1 MKAIVAEHTE
11 EDREPT
17 DTHSRSTL
25 HPMTYYRTRENTQI
39 GIDST
44 KALWSAIS
52 NTVQVLLLNLYT
64 QQMSSQVF

>member
-25 HPMTYYRTRENTQI
+25 HPVTYYRTRENTQI

-44 KALWSAIS
+44 KALWSAFS
-52 NTVQVLLLNLYT
+52 NHCASFIAKPLHSTNV
-64 QQMSSQVF
+64 